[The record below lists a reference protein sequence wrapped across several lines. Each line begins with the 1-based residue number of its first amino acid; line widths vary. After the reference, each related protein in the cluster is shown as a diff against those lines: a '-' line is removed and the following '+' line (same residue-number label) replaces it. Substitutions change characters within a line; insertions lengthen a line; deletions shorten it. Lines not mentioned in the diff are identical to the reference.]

1 MASDITLA
9 VGDDARRI
17 AYAELGQLRAVPR
30 PISGN
35 AIATTE
41 FDGSGLAEALSD
53 GTGQETP
60 ANGPRPDPGNVGAL
74 ESAVEGLRETI
85 AQQHETI
92 RHLRSL
98 LADERRR
105 MLVLLT
111 ARERRPFWRRWFR

>member
-1 MASDITLA
+1 MQAATGGFPPAAGPNRRGRFFSTRNRQKGGSMASDITLA

-74 ESAVEGLRETI
+74 ESAVEGLR
-85 AQQHETI
+85 
-92 RHLRSL
+92 
-98 LADERRR
+98 
-105 MLVLLT
+105 
-111 ARERRPFWRRWFR
+111 